1 MWYKT
6 KKYADKL
13 NLFDAL
19 NLCENIHRLPYCV
32 WCKLFCNSS
41 YHNDVFNVI
50 PVNTCMY
57 LKNGTIIKPI
67 RKTFK
72 NDGHVDHLAEMPI

>member
-1 MWYKT
+1 MKIFIDYPIVFGVN
-6 KKYADKL
+6 YFAFQAIIMMYSL
-13 NLFDAL
+13 
-19 NLCENIHRLPYCV
+19 
-32 WCKLFCNSS
+32 
-41 YHNDVFNVI
+41 FNVI